1 MRCKDTVSEYLDKA
15 HVDHIMLSKDLI
27 YTEGSYKIWNPLD
40 LDEAKPIKTELKNA
54 NAHFL
59 ITIENDG

>member
-1 MRCKDTVSEYLDKA
+1 
-15 HVDHIMLSKDLI
+15 MLSKDLN

-54 NAHFL
+54 SDHFPV
-59 ITIENDG
+59 TIEIDW